1 MNIIDSAAAAAAV
14 FSALAAGGALEAARR
29 SLKTADRAA
38 RTGEAAAQ
46 TAESVARIER
56 DRWHA
61 EIEPRLEIEISAPPN
76 RTMTVRFTGPT
87 ALRRLARVEMTIR
100 NHDEHHG
107 HDLAGSPTEEELAA
121 VIWGPLRFRPRINE
135 ASEDGRAA
143 GVFPL
148 KLGEICKRSMDETL
162 RPHWWSDGQPG
173 WQRSWANKPVRLW
186 VVCHADGHHPW
197 HLTFDVIP
205 EPDIADTLG

>member
-1 MNIIDSAAAAAAV
+1 MDYVDSAAAV

-38 RTGEAAAQ
+38 QTGEAAAR
-46 TAESVARIER
+46 TAETVARIER

-61 EIEPRLEIEISAPPN
+61 EVEPRLEIAISAPPSLM
-76 RTMTVRFTGPT
+76 MTVRFTGPT

-107 HDLAGSPTEEELAA
+107 HGLAGSPTEEELAA
-121 VIWGPLRFRPRINE
+121 VIWGPLRFRPHINE
-135 ASEDGRAA
+135 ASEDGRTA

-148 KLGEICKRSMDETL
+148 ELGEICKRSMDETL
-162 RPHWWSDGQPG
+162 APHWQSDGHAG
-173 WQRSWANKPVRLW
+173 WQRKWVNEPVRLW
-186 VVCHADGHHPW
+186 VVCHADGHRPW

-205 EPDIADTLG
+205 EEDVASTFG